1 MRLIRQDPV
10 TEDTCGQCSL
20 AMLLGISKREAIAL
34 VGRDDGT
41 TTTEMRTILRRGGR
55 WVAPRLRKFV
65 GFDAIPTPQALLLGY
80 WKKYPHWFVWN
91 AGRVFCP
98 VEGIILV
105 KRDGLPRR
113 LKVTHHLPV
122 KWRR

>member
-1 MRLIRQDPV
+1 MRLIRQDAR

-41 TTTEMRTILRRGGR
+41 TTSEMRAILRRKGR

-65 GFDAIPTPQALLLGY
+65 GFEAIPTRHALLLGY

-91 AGRVFCP
+91 EGRVFCP
-98 VEGIILV
+98 VEGIIDLNR
-105 KRDGLPRR
+105 KKLPAR
-113 LKVTHHLPV
+113 LRITHYLPV
-122 KWRR
+122 KWSR